1 MRNLLLAACVLTSL
15 VASAGPK
22 SDSRFLTWVGDDTGV
37 FEDSANWRD
46 TAGNAAT
53 PAHYDTLVFPK
64 GGTFTKG
71 SSYLTLWGITV
82 TSPDPVTIRTG
93 SLTFEGVA
101 AGVRLRGASL
111 ALPDGVGGM
120 RVETVGVFS
129 ASNCPYIRGEGEL
142 CLQTGTMILVK

>member
-1 MRNLLLAACVLTSL
+1 MAVVVS
-15 VASAGPK
+15 
-22 SDSRFLTWVGDDTGV
+22 
-37 FEDSANWRD
+37 
-46 TAGNAAT
+46 
-53 PAHYDTLVFPK
+53 
-64 GGTFTKG
+64 GGTLKVDRKNRLAKG
-71 SSYLTLWGITV
+71 AAYTLTGGALEI
-82 TSPDPVTIRTG
+82 
-93 SLTFEGVA
+93 A